1 MSAITKIFPTP
12 VYTSEPYP
20 LTEDEIIAAKKHFEN
35 VSLNANKNLTTNNK
49 LVLDSTVEF
58 VNLKKFINECINE
71 YFYNILQ
78 VKKDINIY
86 MTQSWL
92 NFNKKGTSHH
102 THFHSNSIISGVFY
116 FTDDNVPIEFETSY
130 LKFGNISLNYE
141 NFNDVNY
148 ETYNFRA
155 KKGMLVLFPS
165 SLKHNVKE
173 NDLENT
179 RISLSLNTFVSGKLG
194 EHNNLTQLTLNKS
207 GEYGYGQ

>member
-12 VYTSEPYP
+12 IYTSEPYT

-35 VSLNANKNLTTNNK
+35 VSKNANKNLTTNNK
-49 LVLDSTVEF
+49 LVLEGVDF
-58 VNLKKFINECINE
+58 VNLKKFIKECIDE

-86 MTQSWL
+86 ITQSWL
-92 NFNKKGTSHH
+92 NFNTKGTSHH
-102 THFHSNSIISGVFY
+102 THFHSNSVISGVFY

-141 NFNDVNY
+141 GFNDVNY
-148 ETYNFRA
+148 ETFNFSTG
-155 KKGMLVLFPS
+155 KGILILFPS
-165 SLKHNVKE
+165 TLKHSVKE
-173 NDLENT
+173 NDSENT

-207 GEYGYGQ
+207 GEY

>member
-1 MSAITKIFPTP
+1 MSVITKIFPTP
-12 VYTSEPYP
+12 IYTSEPYL

-35 VSLNANKNLTTNNK
+35 VSVNANKNLTTNNK

-58 VNLKKFINECINE
+58 VNLKKFIKECIDE
-71 YFYNILQ
+71 YFYNVLQ

-86 MTQSWL
+86 ITQSWL
-92 NFNKKGTSHH
+92 NFNTKGTSHH

-116 FTDDNVPIEFETSY
+116 FTEDNIPIEFETSY

-148 ETYNFRA
+148 ETFNFSA
-155 KKGMLVLFPS
+155 KKGTLVLFPS

-173 NDLENT
+173 NNLENT

-194 EHNNLTQLTLNKS
+194 NHNSLTQLTLNKS
-207 GEYGYGQ
+207 GGYGYE